1 MEKKRISE
9 KEERKLKT
17 KKAEGKAE
25 KNSTL

>member
-9 KEERKLKT
+9 KEERKLET
-17 KKAEGKAE
+17 KRQREKPR